1 MSKQYKKQQQ
11 AVIPLA
17 KGYGL
22 IVPQHSDNKEIMI
35 AIGMLVQIWGLAEIE
50 HGLDIETFKKMLCAY
65 ADKILDVV
73 DNDKVKTDPVIK
85 KEVE

>member
-1 MSKQYKKQQQ
+1 MKQQKYKK
-11 AVIPLA
+11 VDFIDKEGGIIPLA

-35 AIGMLVQIWGLAEIE
+35 AIGMLVQIWGLAELE

-65 ADKILDVV
+65 ADKILEE
-73 DNDKVKTDPVIK
+73 VKR
-85 KEVE
+85 

>member
-1 MSKQYKKQQQ
+1 MKPPKYTKKEKQ

-35 AIGMLVQIWGLAEIE
+35 AIGMLVQIWGLAELE
-50 HGLDIETFKKMLCAY
+50 KGGLDIETFKKMLCAY
-65 ADKILDVV
+65 ADKVLE
-73 DNDKVKTDPVIK
+73 VKK
-85 KEVE
+85 

>member
-35 AIGMLVQIWGLAEIE
+35 AIGMLVQIWTLAELE
-50 HGLDIETFKKMLCAY
+50 HNKNVDADKFKNMLCAY
-65 ADKILDVV
+65 ADEVI
-73 DNDKVKTDPVIK
+73 NKVSKGVIN
-85 KEVE
+85 

>member
-1 MSKQYKKQQQ
+1 MAKQYKKQKQ

-22 IVPQHSDNKEIMI
+22 IVPQHSDSKEIMV
-35 AIGMLVQIWGLAEIE
+35 AVGMLVQIWGLAEIE

-65 ADKILDVV
+65 ADKILEE
-73 DNDKVKTDPVIK
+73 VKNSVN
-85 KEVE
+85 